1 MNIDEKLEAS
11 CDHLQDS
18 WGTSIDCS
26 IYSDS
31 KEQIS
36 GVKLSS
42 LKKKLQEFKK
52 QKEKG
57 TLDIDEVSDLIQT
70 LYKINENKHDN
81 DIFNKINVN
90 YTKLTDV
97 KNDNYFA
104 DKKLE
109 ENKKKLG
116 NIKRVN
122 KTLIA
127 LVIVLFIISGV
138 LFGVY
143 IK

>member
-1 MNIDEKLEAS
+1 MTIDERLEAS
-11 CDHLQDS
+11 CERLQDS
-18 WGTSIDCS
+18 WGTGIDCS

-31 KEQIS
+31 NESLS
-36 GVKLSS
+36 GVELSG
-42 LKKKLQEFKK
+42 LKKKLQEFKDQ
-52 QKEKG
+52 QKEG
-57 TLDIDEVSDLIQT
+57 TLDTEEVSDLIQT
-70 LYKINENKHDN
+70 LYKINNGKHN
-81 DIFNKINVN
+81 IFSNIKVN
-90 YTKLTDV
+90 NTKLTDV

-109 ENKKKLG
+109 ENQKKLG
-116 NIKRVN
+116 TIKRVN

-127 LVIVLFIISGV
+127 LVIVLFIILGV